1 MKKIAK
7 QFLRKIAHFTPD
19 IKYIRAI
26 PNLVIKPIH
35 DQLILDSE
43 LKSLYEVQTF
53 KMFLNLRECVD
64 SAIYFTP
71 HLYDNKEI
79 SFFDSKLKDIINPVF
94 FDVGANIGFWS
105 LYLSNKNRD
114 LHAYAIEANPN
125 TFLVL
130 KRNIEINNLSKIKSF
145 NIGLSD
151 KTEKIPFY
159 CNTTGNRGGDSFKE
173 NGQTGQTPSMYLDC
187 KSLIDICKDES
198 IEKIDAIKFDIEGFE
213 YKVISKFFQEAQNSL
228 FPRLI
233 CTETCHSNFEKL
245 NKIMLDNGY
254 QIALKTKH
262 NVVYER

>member
-7 QFLRKIAHFTPD
+7 QFLRKNAHFTPD

-26 PNLVIKPIH
+26 PNLLIKPIH
-35 DQLILDSE
+35 NQFIPDSE
-43 LKSLYEVQTF
+43 LESLYKVTDI

-79 SFFDSKLKDIINPVF
+79 RFFYSKLKNIKNPVF
-94 FDVGANIGFWS
+94 LDIGANIGFWS

-114 LHAYAIEANPN
+114 LHTYAIEANPS

-130 KRNIEINNLSKIKSF
+130 KRNVEINNLSKINLF
-145 NIGLSD
+145 NVGLSD

-159 CNTTGNRGGDSFKE
+159 CNITGNRGGDSFKE
-173 NGQTGQTPSMYLDC
+173 NGQTPSMYLDC
-187 KSLIDICKDES
+187 KSLLDICKDES

-213 YKVISKFFQEAQNSL
+213 YKVISKFFQDAPNSL
-228 FPRLI
+228 FPILA
-233 CTETCHSNFEKL
+233 CVETCHSDFEKL
-245 NKIMLDNGY
+245 NVMMLHNDY
-254 QIALKTKH
+254 KIALKTKS